1 MAKITLPIIYSQMDS
16 RWANDMLGFN
26 TALPFNMYNY
36 GCLVTAFAM
45 VCRYFG
51 KDTDPKRLNQSLKT
65 LGNKGFQSGGNYVPG
80 GVNLIYGDV
89 KEARTTTPSNLT
101 DAQMAEIKTSIDM
114 GFPVI
119 IGIDVN
125 PKDVDYDSHFVVVVD
140 YDPSDE
146 NNLTIADPIGGVL
159 RSLKDYLG
167 WFKPGV
173 RTTIESYV
181 ICTGPKPKYGGE
193 MIPILKEHYD
203 LYLRNHDQW
212 HKTVNYLKPGA
223 DPNGTLFEDIQTVV
237 AGIKSRQTD
246 LENQLKQANLDKA
259 VLEQEVKNQKD
270 KLANIEAECQRSIK
284 QLNDEYI
291 ALKSTLPDIEKL
303 RGSYIARIGEVEGQ
317 LREAQKQIGLKE
329 QEIAILKVQLS
340 GNGENQEDMSL
351 IKKFIDLLKRLFK

>member
-1 MAKITLPIIYSQMDS
+1 MAKVNLPILYSQMDS
-16 RWANDMLGFN
+16 RWSGDMLGFN

-36 GCLVTAFAM
+36 GCLVTSFAM

-51 KDTDPKRLNQSLKT
+51 KDTDPKRLNEALKI
-65 LGNKGFQSGGNYVPG
+65 LGAKGFQGGGNYVPG
-80 GVNLIYGDV
+80 GVNLVYGDI
-89 KEARTTTPSNLT
+89 KEPRTSTPSKLT
-101 DAQMAEIKTSIDM
+101 DVQFAEIKSGLDNNY
-114 GFPVI
+114 PVI

-146 NNLTIADPIGGVL
+146 NNLTIADPLGGKL

-167 WFKPGV
+167 WFKPGA

-203 LYLRNHDQW
+203 LYLKNHDQW

-223 DPNGTLFEDIQTVV
+223 DPNGTLFEDVQTVI

-246 LENQLKQANLDKA
+246 LENQLKQAVADKA
-259 VLEQEVKNQKD
+259 TATQEIQNQKD
-270 KLANIEAECQRSIK
+270 KLANTLGECQRELK
-284 QLNDEYI
+284 QAKDEYI
-291 ALKSTLPDIEKL
+291 ALKSSLPDIEKL
-303 RGSYIARIGEVEGQ
+303 KGSYLARIDEVEGM
-317 LREAQKQIGLKE
+317 LREAQKQVGLRDL
-329 QEIAILKVQLS
+329 EIAQLKSDVEVVGILQKLVQWVKDKLTQY
-340 GNGENQEDMSL
+340 GQ
-351 IKKFIDLLKRLFK
+351 K